1 VKHNA
6 AIIKSFNSRGVHRLS
21 EILKDVRVSE
31 KCPAW
36 MSNTVWKELVEKWGS
51 EAFKKKCAQNTS
63 NRNSEKGA
71 SCHTG
76 GSISIANHKERMVFY

>member
-1 VKHNA
+1 
-6 AIIKSFNSRGVHRLS
+6 
-21 EILKDVRVSE
+21 
-31 KCPAW
+31 
-36 MSNTVWKELVEKWGS
+36 MSNTVWKELVEKWSS
-51 EAFKKKCAQNTS
+51 EGFKKKSAQNTS